1 MNIKIKSS
9 VSFSAADSGDMVIIE
24 YEPVIPGSTNHG
36 NRRDVALKIEDC
48 NGEKADALMSVEE
61 LQVLKDMC
69 TQMLDFINTQDSK

>member
-9 VSFSAADSGDMVIIE
+9 VSFSAADSGDMIIIE
-24 YEPVIPGSTNHG
+24 YEPVQNGMHGSK
-36 NRRDVALKIEDC
+36 RDVKVLIEDC

-69 TQMLDFINTQDSK
+69 TQMLDFINTQDLK